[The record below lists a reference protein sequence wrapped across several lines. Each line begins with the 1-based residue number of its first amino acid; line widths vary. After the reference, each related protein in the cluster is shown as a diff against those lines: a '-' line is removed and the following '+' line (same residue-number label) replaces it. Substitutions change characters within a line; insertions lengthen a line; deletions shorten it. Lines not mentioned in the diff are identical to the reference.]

1 MTTTKKLNGLRNQY
15 SPEFKANI
23 VREILREEKG
33 IAQIAAEHGIHPH
46 QLYQWRDIAL
56 QGLPTLFSGKE
67 AKEQAERETAHER
80 KVHELY
86 AHIGKLTTQLEW
98 LGKKAGRLDE

>member
-1 MTTTKKLNGLRNQY
+1 MKKLNGLRNQY

-23 VREILREEKG
+23 VREILREEKS
-33 IAQIAAEHGIHPH
+33 IAQIAAEHGVHPH

-56 QGLPTLFSGKE
+56 QGLPTLFPSQS
-67 AKEQAERETAHER
+67 AKEQAEREQAHAK

-86 AHIGKLTTQLEW
+86 AQIGKLTTQLEW